1 MMTHKQKK
9 ALARRHMTPKE
20 VKMHMDPF
28 MTSWWRTRAAS
39 RQNRALKIEAKQQA
53 NKERRKKREVS
64 TQ

>member
-1 MMTHKQKK
+1 
-9 ALARRHMTPKE
+9 MTPKE